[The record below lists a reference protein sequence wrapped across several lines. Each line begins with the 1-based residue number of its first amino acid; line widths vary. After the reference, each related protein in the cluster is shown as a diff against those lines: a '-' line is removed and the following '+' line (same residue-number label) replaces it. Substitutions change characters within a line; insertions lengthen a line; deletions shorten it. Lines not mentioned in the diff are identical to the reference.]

1 MEDNDESLNT
11 KKGNGDDFKEY
22 NLFTNSPPN
31 SPGFPSTVTRQA
43 SGSFFSTISLHHHD
57 HNPNHDHHHLHHNN
71 QPQERSV
78 AENNSLSEGNGVTE
92 GNSPSEPQFSPLN
105 VNDTPEFPPLGSVA
119 EGNSSSSEPPIP
131 IPHQDSS
138 AKLQEEETVIPH
150 QEDIFPQPVEEETAG
165 VAEPEPQFLN
175 QNYYLDFPPLPPS
188 QAQPVIQPLPPSQA
202 QPVIQPPKSKT

>member
-43 SGSFFSTISLHHHD
+43 S
-57 HNPNHDHHHLHHNN
+57 
-71 QPQERSV
+71 
-78 AENNSLSEGNGVTE
+78 GNGVTE